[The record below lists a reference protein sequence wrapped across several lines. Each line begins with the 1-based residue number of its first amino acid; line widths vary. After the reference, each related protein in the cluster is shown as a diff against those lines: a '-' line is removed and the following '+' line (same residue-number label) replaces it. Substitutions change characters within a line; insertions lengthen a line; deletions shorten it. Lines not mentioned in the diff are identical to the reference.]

1 MAVTFGTVGSI
12 AVNSVDAFVD
22 VIAPSCNIDDILIC
36 VLLGKDNLTH
46 SAPDGTWTSIGTQT
60 NNTTGMTT
68 SHWWKRAVSGSSGA
82 TFRFTKSADNNVF
95 FAGLISAWVGAVK
108 TGSPIDTGT
117 PTVNSTAVASDTVS
131 YTDFDPVA
139 TDLTIIASGIYND
152 DLTTVGTISGTNPTL
167 TNRYDLETSTGTDC
181 SMFGFSGESDGAATG
196 NRSHSTSSMTDAINQ
211 GWLFGILPQPLDTGL
226 LPFCISPQP
235 TR

>member
-1 MAVTFGTVGSI
+1 MAVLFSTVGSI
-12 AVNSVDAFVD
+12 AVNSADAFVD
-22 VIAPSCNIDDILIC
+22 VVAPTCAVDDILIC

-46 SAPDGTWTSIGTQT
+46 SAPDVTWTAIGTQT
-60 NNTTGMTT
+60 NNTTGMTS
-68 SHWWKRAVSGSSGA
+68 SHWWKRAVAGSSGA

-95 FAGLISAWVGAVK
+95 FAGVISAWTGAIR

-131 YTDFDPVA
+131 YTDFDPVS
-139 TDLTIIASGIYND
+139 TNLTVIASGIYND
-152 DLTTVGTISGTNPTL
+152 DLTTAGTISGTNPTL
-167 TNRYDLETSTGTDC
+167 DNRYDLETGTGTDC
-181 SMFGFSGESDGAATG
+181 SFFAYSGLSDGTATG
-196 NRSHSTSSMTDAINQ
+196 NRSNTTTSMTDAINQ
-211 GWLFGILPQPLDTGL
+211 GWLFGILPAVAETGL